1 MDALVKPG
9 HDYGGAS
16 LLTVWAKERRATALH
31 DTLDLALAM
40 PAWFTLT
47 VIDLKVVLE
56 VAERTVGEAVVAQGR
71 TTSVDGVLEHRLN
84 GIGERHCAH
93 IRRAL
98 MVGDCGGNAFGRKP
112 SAEQRFADI
121 DIPEP
126 GDYVLVAE
134 RDLE

>member
-1 MDALVKPG
+1 MDARVKPG

-16 LLTVWAKERRATALH
+16 LLTAWAKEGRATALH

-47 VIDLKVVLE
+47 VIDLKIVLE
-56 VAERTVGEAVVAQGR
+56 VAECAVGEAVVAQRRAAG
-71 TTSVDGVLEHRLN
+71 VDGVLKHRLN
-84 GIGERHCAH
+84 GIGERPCAH

-98 MVGDCGGNAFGRKP
+98 MVGDVGGNPFGRKP
-112 SAEQRFADI
+112 RAEQRLADI

-126 GDYVLVAE
+126 ADHALVTE
-134 RDLE
+134 RNLE